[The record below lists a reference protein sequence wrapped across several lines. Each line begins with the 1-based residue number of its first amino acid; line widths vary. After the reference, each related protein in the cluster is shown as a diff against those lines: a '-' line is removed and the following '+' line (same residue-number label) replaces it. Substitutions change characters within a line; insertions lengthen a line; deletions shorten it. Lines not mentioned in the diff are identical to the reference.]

1 MVGCERK
8 KKVKR
13 HARSR
18 DKIITVRVDEE
29 MYEAIKKRAARANQ
43 AVSEHIFKLIESSF
57 DENARLDLLIQ
68 QIHDDVLSL
77 MDMSSLMQG
86 FNSEVFVTLLA
97 RTSKDLDAEGRK
109 EMQLQRDKAI
119 EGLNGYKAKV
129 SKRLMEGESVW
140 TLFTGKD

>member
-1 MVGCERK
+1 MAK
-8 KKVKR
+8 
-13 HARSR
+13 SR

-29 MYEAIKKRAARANQ
+29 MYEAIKKRASNANQ

-57 DENARLDLLIQ
+57 EENARLDLLIQ

-77 MDMSSLMQG
+77 MDMASLMQG
-86 FNSEVFVTLLA
+86 FNSEVYATLLA
-97 RTSKDLDAEGRK
+97 RTSKDLDADGRK

-129 SKRLMEGESVW
+129 SKRHMNEASVW
-140 TLFTGKD
+140 TLFSGKEQAD